1 MGDFSQQVFAMT
13 GPERVRPAPLPVA
26 LAPSTA
32 LPSDSLQPLGSP
44 NPSIRSSHS
53 DASSIPPWV
62 RETPPGS
69 IYSRPSR
76 SSSIVSTRTRTSV
89 NTFQEDTRSVDI
101 QLGGRTFRIN
111 RDGSRVSERMD
122 DLPPYSPPENHIA
135 HAATPLHGMVNSTM
149 SLVSGPF
156 TRHYVDTG
164 VDAMDTDDETPSEYL
179 RGSTSTLG
187 PPPGSGQQSSGNSGL
202 STPTSSPE
210 RIRYTERS
218 FYLGHAQ
225 QSDEDRDAASVSR
238 NPSYTPGKDSIS
250 VEKRR
255 TLSLSQNHVPPKS
268 TRGFSDTA
276 AAQLKRRNGLRLP
289 KIVTGLPVFRSSG
302 SSHTPGSDSGGA
314 LSPSPSS
321 HMSRSAGPTFAGD
334 DNIKPPS
341 SPTFIGRGAT
351 GTFPSKANKTTSP
364 AGSMSV
370 PSLLVPQSPA
380 QVEENLLETSNPPA
394 MDSPNDISIH
404 YTRLIR
410 SLDLSHRRALHE
422 RDTELSNMRE
432 RLNNIDLAYRK
443 ELKLRDTV
451 IDKLAERVNA
461 LESAAEQESERVE
474 VAIEKARNEV
484 EDIWE
489 RRWKEKGKHLIE
501 EFERREEVLMDRLRT
516 AEGHPKA
523 EAAGESARPSKF
535 KTVALMVRAAVR
547 FQHLA
552 DAELEKV

>member
-1 MGDFSQQVFAMT
+1 M
-13 GPERVRPAPLPVA
+13 
-26 LAPSTA
+26 
-32 LPSDSLQPLGSP
+32 
-44 NPSIRSSHS
+44 
-53 DASSIPPWV
+53 
-62 RETPPGS
+62 
-69 IYSRPSR
+69 
-76 SSSIVSTRTRTSV
+76 
-89 NTFQEDTRSVDI
+89 
-101 QLGGRTFRIN
+101 
-111 RDGSRVSERMD
+111 
-122 DLPPYSPPENHIA
+122 
-135 HAATPLHGMVNSTM
+135 
-149 SLVSGPF
+149 
-156 TRHYVDTG
+156 
-164 VDAMDTDDETPSEYL
+164 
-179 RGSTSTLG
+179 
-187 PPPGSGQQSSGNSGL
+187 
-202 STPTSSPE
+202 
-210 RIRYTERS
+210 
-218 FYLGHAQ
+218 
-225 QSDEDRDAASVSR
+225 
-238 NPSYTPGKDSIS
+238 
-250 VEKRR
+250 
-255 TLSLSQNHVPPKS
+255 
-268 TRGFSDTA
+268 
-276 AAQLKRRNGLRLP
+276 
-289 KIVTGLPVFRSSG
+289 
-302 SSHTPGSDSGGA
+302 
-314 LSPSPSS
+314 
-321 HMSRSAGPTFAGD
+321 
-334 DNIKPPS
+334 
-341 SPTFIGRGAT
+341 
-351 GTFPSKANKTTSP
+351 
-364 AGSMSV
+364 